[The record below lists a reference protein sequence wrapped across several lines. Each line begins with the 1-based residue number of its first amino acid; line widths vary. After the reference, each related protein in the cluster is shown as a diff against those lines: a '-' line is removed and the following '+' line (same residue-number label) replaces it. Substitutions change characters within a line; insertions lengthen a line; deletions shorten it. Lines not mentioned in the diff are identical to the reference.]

1 MGEYFG
7 YALVSE
13 DFNDDR
19 FTDIAIAAPFHS
31 RGGASFENGAVHV
44 YRNIDG
50 KSFELHS
57 TLRSEYELNG
67 RFGTTISR
75 IGDINSDGFNG
86 IKFTFSVG
94 VKVILI

>member
-7 YALVSE
+7 YALVSD

-19 FTDIAIAAPFHS
+19 YTDIAIAAPFHS

-57 TLRSEYELNG
+57 TLRSDYELNG

-86 IKFTFSVG
+86 ILLDG
-94 VKVILI
+94 V

>member
-7 YALVSE
+7 YALICE
-13 DFNDDR
+13 DFNADG
-19 FTDIAIAAPFHS
+19 FTDIAIAAPLHS
-31 RGGASFENGAVHV
+31 RGGASFENGAVHI

-50 KSFELHS
+50 KFSELHT

-75 IGDINSDGFNG
+75 IGDINRDGFNG
-86 IKFTFSVG
+86 IKFTF
-94 VKVILI
+94 I